1 MLHALNLPSR
11 AIVPSTCKRI
21 APKAGFSS
29 TPNLAP
35 LPWIHAEFEARSRGF
50 ISTVQ
55 VPRAQSWPWGPPPS
69 KTHDSQSAK
78 EGSAIVTEPFP
89 GRIFSNSSEV
99 NSSQGKQQ
107 PREAAA
113 AAAEGI
119 PVGGS
124 TRNAAENATSGLA
137 EGNADRPGAADS
149 RVVVGSAGTEARSE
163 SVQSGSVQS
172 GSVQSGSVQ
181 SESVQSGS
189 VQSGSAAAVGNN
201 AVAEGRRRKRKQ
213 AASEKQTIEK
223 QATADSGSDYVTSVE
238 SPNNGRRI
246 STASD
251 VNQRLI
257 SSAASQPLDNSESA
271 SQPLDVSD
279 PRVWL
284 PPPPDVPRPRA
295 THNAA
300 MLAYIGDGIY
310 ELYARRHFLNPP
322 SAIATYCQRVTA
334 VVCCEAQD
342 ALLRRL
348 LNSKTLT
355 EEERDVVRWGRNAST
370 GARKAKGRA
379 GSTVYANATALETVI
394 GFLYL
399 TNPSRLEHLM
409 NGLGFVCDASDLRL
423 PSHGKS

>member
-1 MLHALNLPSR
+1 MLHALNLPSHSS
-11 AIVPSTCKRI
+11 VPSTCKRI
-21 APKAGFSS
+21 AHKAGFSS

-35 LPWIHAEFEARSRGF
+35 LTWVQAETEAKSRGF
-50 ISTVQ
+50 ISIVQ
-55 VPRAQSWPWGPPPS
+55 APRAQSWPWGPPPS
-69 KTHDSQSAK
+69 KKHDVERSVTD
-78 EGSAIVTEPFP
+78 GSAIITEHAVLEPNLANPTEFHL
-89 GRIFSNSSEV
+89 
-99 NSSQGKQQ
+99 SQGRQQ
-107 PREAAA
+107 PAEATPVRSATRDAA
-113 AAAEGI
+113 G
-119 PVGGS
+119 
-124 TRNAAENATSGLA
+124 NATSGLA
-137 EGNADRPGAADS
+137 EGNANRPAAAGS
-149 RVVVGSAGTEARSE
+149 RVIVGSAGIGARSE
-163 SVQSGSVQS
+163 SVQSGSD
-172 GSVQSGSVQ
+172 Q

-189 VQSGSAAAVGNN
+189 AEAVGNN
-201 AVAEGRRRKRKQ
+201 GVGGVRRRKKKQ
-213 AASEKQTIEK
+213 AASEKQ
-223 QATADSGSDYVTSVE
+223 ATTDSGADYVTSVE
-238 SPNNGRRI
+238 SPNNGRKI

-257 SSAASQPLDNSESA
+257 SSAASQPLDDSASA

-348 LNSKTLT
+348 INTKTLT
-355 EEERDVVRWGRNAST
+355 EDERDVVRWGRNAST

-379 GSTVYANATALETVI
+379 GSTVYANATALETLI